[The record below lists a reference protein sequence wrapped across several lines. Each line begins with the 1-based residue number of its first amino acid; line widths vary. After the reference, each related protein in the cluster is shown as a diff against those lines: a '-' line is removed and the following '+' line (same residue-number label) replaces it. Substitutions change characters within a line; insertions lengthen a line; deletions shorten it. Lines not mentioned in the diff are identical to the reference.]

1 MKLSDLL
8 VPATKFSKFRCDTY
22 KKFSANAGILYPV
35 WFNLLNPGES
45 ASIDLRNVIRSWPV
59 ESPLMG
65 SFKVRFVTAA
75 FNLKNY
81 ASALEGYKRS
91 FDWRSTTLPYLSF
104 YYPNDAVQSDY
115 YFDRL
120 LSEPESNSIGRDD
133 LASSQIKVN
142 LVHYLSVHDCS
153 LADYLSYPSGWI
165 PTVTNYVSNSGQQNS
180 FVDKSFLPFMCYYD
194 FYRNYLVNPQETYF
208 PIFTTGSEVMEF
220 PNDNNGVNN
229 CLTTQSLLSM
239 FPLATLDDFFVNTHN
254 YYDGTNLQPINDN
267 GSVHPFISFL
277 RWKTLPSLVKGSQNI
292 LSDSLCNV
300 FSSVHGGLVS
310 TMYDSDI
317 NTQWMSVDNFNKFD
331 EVRVNTQ
338 SVSGAT
344 YSSFMDIVKASSLW
358 DFITKSVNSDGT
370 YGDFI
375 GNQFGV
381 SVKGDMNIPQIV
393 HVYDTLLTFDDITS
407 QSDTVTSP
415 DSPTGAVVGQQFGVG
430 RSYGQSNY
438 FKVVNKDGN
447 YVMLMTFMWITPQV
461 CYSKGLHH
469 LHSIVKFSDLYQPSF
484 DNYSMQAR
492 LQEQVNCV
500 VPTYSDISSRY
511 FDTVVYNDSY
521 NPVRKPLI
529 EVDSVSANYPLGYQ
543 PAWSDYKTDVDS
555 VHGLFRSRLNY
566 YTIIRDVPLL
576 SSGSLITEPNS
587 VASAYVWYTPSL
599 TPVPALDAKTYTLPF
614 AIQEEDPFQV
624 QLRVSCTITRA
635 MSKNTNPNI
644 K

>member
-8 VPATKFSKFRCDTY
+8 VPSTKFSKFRCDTY

-45 ASIDLRNVIRSWPV
+45 ASLELRSVIRSWPV

-65 SFKVRFVTAA
+65 SFKVRFVTAS

-91 FDWRSTTLPYLSF
+91 FDWRSTALPYLRF
-104 YYPNDAVQSDY
+104 YYPSSPVESDY
-115 YFDRL
+115 FYTRL
-120 LSEPESNSIGRDD
+120 LSPVESGSIGRDD
-133 LASSQIKVN
+133 LASARVTVN

-153 LADYLSYPSGWI
+153 LADYLSYPSGWL
-165 PTVTNYVSNSGQQNS
+165 PTVTNYFSGSESSNS
-180 FVDKSFLPFMCYYD
+180 FIDKSFLPFMCYYD
-194 FYRNYLVNPQETYF
+194 FYRNYLVNPQEPYF
-208 PIFTTGSEVMEF
+208 PIFTTGSDVVEF
-220 PNDNNGVNN
+220 PNEFGGTDN

-239 FPLATLDDFFVNTHN
+239 FPLSQLDDFFVSAHS
-254 YYDGTNLQPINDN
+254 YYNGTNSLPINDN
-267 GSVHPFISFL
+267 GDVHPFVDFL
-277 RWKTLPSLVKGSQNI
+277 RWKSLPSLVKS
-292 LSDSLCNV
+292 SDNVFSNSLCNV
-300 FSSVHGGLVS
+300 FSSTHGGLVS

-317 NTQWMSVDNFNKFD
+317 NTQWMSVDNFRKFD

-338 SVSGAT
+338 SVSGST
-344 YSSFMDIVKASSLW
+344 YSSFSDIVKASSLW

-381 SVKGDMNIPQIV
+381 TVKSDMNIPQIV

-407 QSDTVTSP
+407 QSDTVLSP
-415 DSPTGAVVGQQFGVG
+415 DSSTGAVVGQQFGVG
-430 RSYGQSNY
+430 RSYGQSNR

-447 YVMLMTFMWITPQV
+447 YVILMTFMWITPQV
-461 CYSKGLHH
+461 CYSKGLNH
-469 LHSIVKFSDLYQPSF
+469 LHSIINFSDLYQPSF
-484 DNYSMQAR
+484 DNYTMQAR

-500 VPTYSDISSRY
+500 VPTYSQLSTRY
-511 FDTVVYNDSY
+511 SGTQLYNDSY
-521 NPVRKPLI
+521 NPTRKPLI
-529 EVDSVSANYPLGYQ
+529 ESDVVSCNYPLGYQ
-543 PAWSDYKTDVDS
+543 PAWSDYKTDIDS
-555 VHGLFRSRLNY
+555 VHGLFRSKLNY

-576 SSGSLITEPNS
+576 ASGSIIAEPNS

-599 TPVPALDAKTYTLPF
+599 TPVPALDAKTYSLPF
-614 AIQEEDPFQV
+614 AIEEEDPFQV
-624 QLRVSCTITRA
+624 QLRVSCTIKRS